1 MKEMVDSYTQQLQ
14 IRDEHIRRLES
25 TDAVHAG
32 EMGMLMARENEA
44 LKNENRML
52 RDKVSIL
59 EAEVNHMNASRPQE
73 HEFSAVRAELENE
86 KRVRFE
92 QQSFDQSELMKQKNE
107 WAEVYGN

>member
-1 MKEMVDSYTQQLQ
+1 
-14 IRDEHIRRLES
+14 
-25 TDAVHAG
+25 
-32 EMGMLMARENEA
+32 MGMLMARENEA

-59 EAEVNHMNASRPQE
+59 EAEVNHMNATRPQE

-92 QQSFDQSELMKQKNE
+92 QQSFDQNELMKQKNE
-107 WAEVYGN
+107 WAEVYGNQTTQIEHFKSELKHLSTENEQLLRKLNEA